1 MKIKLL
7 ILSLSVLLFSCES
20 KRESNIVKNGE
31 KFLVEELKPEGYE
44 SNYSALFDVKYK
56 SDVIY
61 MQSIFVEDTIKYKKM
76 MDEIYY
82 LNDNPKEDSI
92 VKYYIEVDYTY
103 LDSTKKRINEN
114 RLVVYNIRDKKYS
127 LMRK

>member
-7 ILSLSVLLFSCES
+7 ILSVSILLFSCEN
-20 KRESNIVKNGE
+20 KKESNIVKNGE
-31 KFLVEELKPEGYE
+31 KFLVEQMKPQSYE

-61 MQSIFVEDTIKYKKM
+61 MESIGVKDTVKYKKM

-92 VKYYIEVDYTY
+92 IKYYIEVDYYY
-103 LDSTKKRINEN
+103 LDSTKKRVNEN

-127 LMRK
+127 LMSK

>member
-31 KFLVEELKPEGYE
+31 KFLVEEMKPEGYE

-61 MQSIFVEDTIKYKKM
+61 MESIGVKDTVKYKKI

-82 LNDNPKEDSI
+82 LNDNPKS
-92 VKYYIEVDYTY
+92 
-103 LDSTKKRINEN
+103 L
-114 RLVVYNIRDKKYS
+114 LV
-127 LMRK
+127 

>member
-7 ILSLSVLLFSCES
+7 ILSVSILLFSCEN
-20 KRESNIVKNGE
+20 KKESNIVKNGE
-31 KFLVEELKPEGYE
+31 KFLVEQMKPESYE

-61 MQSIFVEDTIKYKKM
+61 MESIGVKDTVKYKKM

-92 VKYYIEVDYTY
+92 IKYYIEVDYYY
-103 LDSTKKRINEN
+103 LDSTKKRVNEN

-127 LMRK
+127 LMSK